1 MNYLDTLWM
10 LLRWSRDGWDVHP
23 IITIEDDFHGWI

>member
-10 LLRWSRDGWDVHP
+10 LLRWKNHGWDVHP
-23 IITIEDDFHGWI
+23 IVDNEFHGWF

>member
-23 IITIEDDFHGWI
+23 IIEDDFRGWI

>member
-10 LLRWSRDGWDVHP
+10 LFRWARDGWDVHP
-23 IITIEDDFHGWI
+23 IIKDDFRGWI

>member
-10 LLRWSRDGWDVHP
+10 LLRWKEQGWDVHP
-23 IITIEDDFHGWI
+23 IIEEFQGWV